1 MHSLPLSPPGDP
13 QDLQGTIPPL
23 SPHQEGSLLTHPPV
37 SPSSVL
43 PTPPSSSETSP
54 MMCKTG
60 KGAADH
66 SSSAEN
72 MKEKEKGK
80 FVKQQSGSS
89 QFFDEI
95 NFIVL
100 FLLGW
105 CYE

>member
-80 FVKQQSGSS
+80 FTVVCDATKWLVTI
-89 QFFDEI
+89 F
-95 NFIVL
+95 
-100 FLLGW
+100 
-105 CYE
+105 